1 VRHVLTLFDLTTDE
15 IKQIFDISA
24 GLKANLARGLREPGL
39 PGRVLAMLF
48 EKPSLRTRVSFEAAI
63 AHLGGQS
70 LFLGEDV
77 GWGNRESIAD
87 FASVLGQYADAIV
100 CRAKSHTKVEELAR
114 FAGCPVI
121 NGLTDKAHPCQA
133 LADLFTLQEHF
144 GSLSGRKLAFVGD
157 SNNVANSLAVCC
169 GKLDMEFAIASPPG
183 YQFEKSFLA
192 ELQRHVP
199 GMKLTQTTDPAEAV
213 RGSCC
218 VYTDVWASM
227 GQEAERDERAKAF
240 APYQVNAKLMSQAP
254 REARFLHCL
263 PARRG
268 EEVTDDVID
277 GPQSAVI
284 EEAANRMHVQKGLLA
299 WLLDPRESNE
309 NG

>member
-1 VRHVLTLFDLTTDE
+1 LTLFELSTEEIEQVFSLSADL
-15 IKQIFDISA
+15 K
-24 GLKANLARGLREPGL
+24 KNLQRGVREPIL

-70 LFLGEDV
+70 LFLGTDV

-100 CRAKSHTKVEELAR
+100 CRAKSHDKVEDLAR
-114 FAGCPVI
+114 YASCPVI
-121 NGLTDKAHPCQA
+121 NGLTDQAHPCQA

-144 GSLSGRKLAFVGD
+144 GSLAGRRLAFVGD
-157 SNNVANSLAVCC
+157 SNNVAASLAVCC
-169 GKLDMEFAIASPPG
+169 AKLDVEFAIASPPG
-183 YQFEKSFLA
+183 YEFDKGFLA
-192 ELQRHVP
+192 ELQRNVP
-199 GMKLTQTTDPAEAV
+199 RMKLLQTSDPLEAV
-213 RGSCC
+213 RGACA
-218 VYTDVWASM
+218 VYTDVWTSM
-227 GQEAERDERAKAF
+227 GQEAERDVRLKAF
-240 APYQVNAKLMSQAP
+240 VPYQVNAKLMSQAA

-268 EEVTDDVID
+268 EEVTDEVID

-299 WLLDPRESNE
+299 WLLGEGAAS
-309 NG
+309 